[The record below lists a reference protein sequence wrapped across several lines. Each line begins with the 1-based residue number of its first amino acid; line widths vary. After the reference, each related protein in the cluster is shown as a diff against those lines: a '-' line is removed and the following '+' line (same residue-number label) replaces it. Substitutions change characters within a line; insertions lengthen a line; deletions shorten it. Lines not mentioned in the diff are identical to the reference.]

1 MRMIKE
7 NGLIKTVLKRSG
19 NEEEFNPEKLNGWGE
34 WASKSIG
41 KYVDW
46 PSVVMDTV
54 SSCPVVCSTQELQD
68 RLIQTCL
75 DNNSWSYYLMAGRLY
90 SSKIYKDV
98 FGTTSPNKTIKQVQD
113 ELVLAGLMERMYYT
127 DEDYSE
133 LEKVINHSLDLKE
146 PHFALHQIRKK
157 YSLQNKIT
165 KKEYESAQFVYMR
178 MAMSLGEDQPKERR
192 LQDVKKWYKYFCEKK
207 INPPTP
213 NYVNLG
219 TPHRGFASCCAYMTG
234 DNAKSLAI
242 GDHIA
247 YTMTYMSAGIG
258 SFLKTRSL
266 KDAVRGGSIEHQG
279 KLPYFRSLEKA
290 VSANTQNGRGGAATT
305 YFSAYDP
312 EVETIIPLKN
322 PMSTEDKKIRGI
334 DYAMQM
340 NTFFAK
346 KVARNED
353 IFLFNVKSA
362 PDLTEAM
369 FSGDASLFEE
379 LYEKYEGDTD
389 LPKTY
394 LKARD
399 VLINEINEGYET
411 GRAYLAWVDEM
422 NRHTPHKDTIYQSNL
437 CLELSQPTSEYTDMM
452 DLYSTE
458 DHGRGEVSMCS
469 LAAIIPTS
477 INSQEEYEDVAYYAL
492 LMIDKCIHRSHY
504 ELPHIGVTAKSRMN
518 AGVGL
523 IGVAHYIAK
532 QHVTFDSMEAKRI
545 VHELAEQHSY
555 SLIKASLRLGKELGN
570 APWIDK
576 TKWGEGWLPIDTYKK
591 SVDSVVDNTLLM
603 DWESLRADVK
613 ANGGIRNSS
622 LINHMPSE
630 SSSKASATTNGV
642 YPVRQLA
649 ILKTDDSNTVYW
661 AAPDA
666 EKLAKWYTSAW
677 DIDTKDMIEHY
688 AIIQKFT
695 DQSISADEY
704 RVLEDDETVGTDEII
719 SNYLYMTKMGM
730 KTRYYL
736 NTKTSSSIHTENGV
750 ELIEEDPDD
759 CESCKL

>member
-1 MRMIKE
+1 MIK
-7 NGLIKTVLKRSG
+7 TMVKRSG
-19 NEEEFNPEKLNGWGE
+19 VEEDFDPSKLNGWGE
-34 WASKSIG
+34 WAAKSIG
-41 KYVDW
+41 KHVDW
-46 PSVVMDTV
+46 TSVVMDTV
-54 SSCPVVCSTQELQD
+54 SVCPKKCSTQELQD

-90 SSKIYKDV
+90 ASKIYKDI
-98 FGTTSPNKTIKQVQD
+98 FGASTPNKTIKEVQQT
-113 ELVLAGLMERMYYT
+113 LVKDGLMEKMSYS
-127 DEDYSE
+127 DEEYEE

-157 YSLQNKIT
+157 YSLQNKVT

-178 MAMSLGEDQPKERR
+178 MAMSLAEDQPSERR
-192 LQDVKKWYKYFCEKK
+192 MEDIKKFYKYFSEKK
-207 INPPTP
+207 INAPTP

-219 TPHRGFASCCAYMTG
+219 TPHRGFASCCVYKAG

-247 YTMTYMSAGIG
+247 YVMTYMSAGIG
-258 SFLKTRSL
+258 SFIQTRSL

-290 VSANTQNGRGGAATT
+290 VAANTQNGRGGAATT

-340 NTFFAK
+340 NTAFAK
-346 KVARNED
+346 KVARDEN
-353 IFLFNVKSA
+353 IFLFNVKTA
-362 PDLTEAM
+362 PDLTAAM
-369 FSGDASLFEE
+369 FNGDIKLFEE
-379 LYEKYEGDTD
+379 LYEKYENDESF
-389 LPKTY
+389 KKVY
-394 LKARD
+394 IKARD
-399 VLINEINEGYET
+399 ILINEINESYET

-422 NRHTPHKDTIYQSNL
+422 NRHTPHKDPIYQSNL
-437 CLELSQPTSEYTDMM
+437 CLELSQPTSEYSDMM

-469 LAAIIPTS
+469 LGGIIPS
-477 INSQEEYEDVAYYAL
+477 NISSQEEYEDVAYYTL

-504 ELPHIGVTAKSRMN
+504 ELPHVGVTAKARMN

-523 IGVAHYIAK
+523 IGVAHYLAK
-532 QHVTFDSMEAKRI
+532 NHVMYGSPEGKRL
-545 VHELAEQHSY
+545 VHELSEKHAY
-555 SLIKASLRLGKELGN
+555 SVIKASLRLGKELGN
-570 APWIDK
+570 APWIHK
-576 TKWGEGWLPIDTYKK
+576 TKWVEGWLPIDTYKK
-591 SVDSVVDNTLLM
+591 TVDSVVDSTLLL
-603 DWESLRADVK
+603 DWEGLRKEIVE
-613 ANGGIRNSS
+613 NGGIRNSS

-642 YPVRQLA
+642 YPIRQLA
-649 ILKTDDSNTVYW
+649 ILKTDESNTVYW

-666 EKLAKWYTSAW
+666 EKLSKWYPSAW
-677 DIDTKDMIEHY
+677 NISTKDMVDTY
-688 AIIQKFT
+688 AIIQKFS

-736 NTKTSSSIHTENGV
+736 NTKTSSSIHSENGV
-750 ELIEEDPDD
+750 EIEEDNPDD
-759 CESCKL
+759 CASCKL

>member
-1 MRMIKE
+1 M
-7 NGLIKTVLKRSG
+7 
-19 NEEEFNPEKLNGWGE
+19 
-34 WASKSIG
+34 
-41 KYVDW
+41 
-46 PSVVMDTV
+46 
-54 SSCPVVCSTQELQD
+54 
-68 RLIQTCL
+68 
-75 DNNSWSYYLMAGRLY
+75 
-90 SSKIYKDV
+90 
-98 FGTTSPNKTIKQVQD
+98 
-113 ELVLAGLMERMYYT
+113 
-127 DEDYSE
+127 DYSDEEYEE
-133 LEKVINHSLDLKE
+133 LEGIINHSLDLKE

-157 YSLQNKIT
+157 YSLQNKVT
-165 KKEYESAQFVYMR
+165 GKEYESAQFVYMR
-178 MAMSLGEDQPKERR
+178 MAMSLAEDQPSHRR
-192 LQDVKKWYKYFCEKK
+192 LTDAKKWYKYFSQKK
-207 INPPTP
+207 LNAPTP

-219 TPHRGFASCCAYMTG
+219 TPHKGFASCCVYKTG

-258 SFLKTRSL
+258 SFIQTRSL
-266 KDAVRGGSIEHQG
+266 KDPVRGGSIVHQG

-353 IFLFNVKSA
+353 IFLFNVKTA

-369 FSGDASLFEE
+369 FSGNAELFES
-379 LYEKYEGDTD
+379 LYNKYDSDKSFEKVYI
-389 LPKTY
+389 
-394 LKARD
+394 KARD
-399 VLINEINEGYET
+399 ILINEINEGYET

-422 NRHTPHKDTIYQSNL
+422 NRHTPHKDAIYQSNL
-437 CLELSQPTSEYTDMM
+437 CLELSQPTQEYMDML

-469 LAAIIPTS
+469 LAGIIS
-477 INSQEEYEDVAYYAL
+477 ANIASQEEYEEVAYYAL

-504 ELPHIGVTAKSRMN
+504 ELPHVGVTAKARMN

-523 IGVAHYIAK
+523 IGTAHYLAK
-532 QHVTFDSMEAKRI
+532 HHVEYGSDEAKRL
-545 VHELAEQHSY
+545 VHELAEKHAY
-555 SLIKASLRLGKELGN
+555 SVIKASLQLGKELGN
-570 APWIDK
+570 APWIDR

-591 SVDSVVDNTLLM
+591 SVDNVVDGSLLL
-603 DWESLRADVK
+603 DWESLRSQIID
-613 ANGGIRNSS
+613 NGGIRNSS

-630 SSSKASATTNGV
+630 SSSKAAATTNGV
-642 YPVRQLA
+642 YPIRQLA
-649 ILKTDDSNTVYW
+649 ILKTDESNTIYW

-677 DIDTKDMIEHY
+677 NVPTKDMVDTY
-688 AIIQKFT
+688 AIIQKFS

-736 NTKTSSSIHTENGV
+736 NTKTSSSIHNENGV
-750 ELIEEDPDD
+750 EIVEEDPED
-759 CESCKL
+759 CASCKL

>member
-1 MRMIKE
+1 M
-7 NGLIKTVLKRSG
+7 IKTVVKRDNSK
-19 NEEEFNPEKLNGWGE
+19 EEFNPEKLNGWGE
-34 WASKSIG
+34 WSSKSIG
-41 KYVDW
+41 KHVDW

-54 SSCPVVCSTQELQD
+54 SVCPEVCSTQELQN

-90 SSKIYKDV
+90 ASKIYKDV
-98 FGTTSPNKTIKQVQD
+98 FGASKPNKTIK
-113 ELVLAGLMERMYYT
+113 ELHSQLVSVGLMEKM
-127 DEDYSE
+127 DYSDEEYEE
-133 LEKVINHSLDLKE
+133 LEGVINHSLDLKE

-157 YSLQNKIT
+157 YSLQNKVT
-165 KKEYESAQFVYMR
+165 GKEYESAQFVYMR
-178 MAMSLGEDQPKERR
+178 MAMSLAEDQPPHRR
-192 LQDVKKWYKYFCEKK
+192 MTDAKKWYKYFSQKK
-207 INPPTP
+207 LNAPTP

-219 TPHRGFASCCAYMTG
+219 TPHKGFASCCVYKTG

-258 SFLKTRSL
+258 SFIQTRSL
-266 KDAVRGGSIEHQG
+266 KDPVRGGSIVHQG

-353 IFLFNVKSA
+353 IFLFNVKTA

-369 FSGDASLFEE
+369 FSGNAELFES
-379 LYEKYEGDTD
+379 LYNKYESDSSFE
-389 LPKTY
+389 KAY
-394 LKARD
+394 VEARD
-399 VLINEINEGYET
+399 ILINEINEGYET

-422 NRHTPHKDTIYQSNL
+422 NRHTPHKDVIYQSNL
-437 CLELSQPTSEYTDMM
+437 CLELSQPTQEYTDMM

-469 LAAIIPTS
+469 LAGIISANIT
-477 INSQEEYEDVAYYAL
+477 SQEEYEEVAYYAL

-504 ELPHIGVTAKSRMN
+504 ELPHVGVTAKARMN

-523 IGVAHYIAK
+523 IGTAHYLAK
-532 QHVTFDSMEAKRI
+532 HHVEYGSDEAKRL
-545 VHELAEQHSY
+545 VHELAEKHAY
-555 SLIKASLRLGKELGN
+555 SVIKASLRLGKELGN

-576 TKWGEGWLPIDTYKK
+576 TKWIDGWLPIDTYKK
-591 SVDSVVDNTLLM
+591 SVDNVVDGTLLL
-603 DWESLRADVK
+603 DWEELRNQIID
-613 ANGGIRNSS
+613 NGGIRNSS

-630 SSSKASATTNGV
+630 SSSKAAATTNGV
-642 YPVRQLA
+642 YPIRQLA
-649 ILKTDDSNTVYW
+649 ILKTDESNTIYW

-677 DIDTKDMIEHY
+677 NVPTKDMIDTY
-688 AIIQKFT
+688 AIIQKFS

-736 NTKTSSSIHTENGV
+736 NTKTSSSIHNENGV
-750 ELIEEDPDD
+750 EVVEEDPDD
-759 CESCKL
+759 CASCKL

>member
-1 MRMIKE
+1 MIK
-7 NGLIKTVLKRSG
+7 IVVKRDG
-19 NEEEFNPEKLNGWGE
+19 TKQPFDPDKVNGWGE
-34 WASKSIG
+34 WASKNIG
-41 KYVDW
+41 RYVDW
-46 PSVVMDTV
+46 SSVVMDTV
-54 SSCPVVCSTQELQD
+54 AVCPEICSTQELQD

-90 SSKIYKDV
+90 STKVYKEI
-98 FGTTSPNKTIKQVQD
+98 FGADHPTKTIKEVQS
-113 ELVLAGLMERMYYT
+113 ELVEAGLMEKMDYT
-127 DEDYSE
+127 DDEYAE
-133 LEKVINHSLDLKE
+133 LEKVINHSLDRKE
-146 PHFALHQIRKK
+146 PHYALHQIRKK
-157 YSLQNKIT
+157 YSLQNKVL

-178 MAMSLGEDQPKERR
+178 MAMSLAEDQPKHRKM
-192 LQDVKKWYKYFCEKK
+192 DDAKKWYKYFSEKK
-207 INPPTP
+207 INAPTP

-219 TPHRGFASCCAYMTG
+219 TPHRGFASCCIYKTD

-258 SFLKTRSL
+258 SFIQTRSL

-290 VSANTQNGRGGAATT
+290 VAANTQNGRGGAATT

-322 PMSTEDKKIRGI
+322 PMSTEDKRIRGI
-334 DYAMQM
+334 DYSMQM
-340 NTFFAK
+340 NKFFAK
-346 KVARNED
+346 KVARGED
-353 IFLFNVKSA
+353 MFLFNVKTT
-362 PDLTEAM
+362 PDLTEAL
-369 FSGDASLFEE
+369 FSGDDKVFED
-379 LYEKYEGDTD
+379 LYEKYESD
-389 LPKTY
+389 KSFKKQY
-394 LKARD
+394 ISARE
-399 VLINEINEGYET
+399 VLINQINEGYET
-411 GRAYLAWVDEM
+411 GRAYLVWVDEM
-422 NRHTPHKDTIYQSNL
+422 NRHTPHKDPIYQSNL
-437 CLELSQPTSEYTDMM
+437 CLELAQPTQAYNDMM

-469 LAAIIPTS
+469 LAGIISANIT
-477 INSQEEYEDVAYYAL
+477 SQEEYEEVAYYAL

-504 ELPHIGVTAKSRMN
+504 ELPHIGVTAKARMN

-523 IGVAHYIAK
+523 IGTAHYLAK
-532 QHVTFDSMEAKRI
+532 HHVEYGSAEAKRL
-545 VHELAEQHSY
+545 VHELAEKHAY
-555 SLIKASLRLGKELGN
+555 SVIKASLRLGKELGN

-576 TKWGEGWLPIDTYKK
+576 TKWVDGWLPIDTYKK
-591 SVDSVVDNTLLM
+591 SVDNVVDSTLLM
-603 DWESLRADVK
+603 NWEELRSQIIE
-613 ANGGIRNSS
+613 NGGIRNSS

-630 SSSKASATTNGV
+630 SSSKAAATTNGV

-649 ILKTDDSNTVYW
+649 ILKTDESNTIYW

-666 EKLAKWYTSAW
+666 EKLSKWYTSAW
-677 DIDTKDMIEHY
+677 NVATKDMIDTY

-736 NTKTSSSIHTENGV
+736 NTKTSSSIHSENGV
-750 ELIEEDPDD
+750 EVVEEDPDD
-759 CESCKL
+759 CVSCKL